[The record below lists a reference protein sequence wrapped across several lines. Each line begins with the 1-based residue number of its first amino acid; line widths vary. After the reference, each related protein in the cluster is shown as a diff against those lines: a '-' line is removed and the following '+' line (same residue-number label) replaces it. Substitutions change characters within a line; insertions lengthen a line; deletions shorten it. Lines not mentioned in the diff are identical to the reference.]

1 MSFKFNIQ
9 ETIEKELSYGYYS
22 VYILGGHHIDAN
34 PDFYIQIINI
44 ETNKDVDLKEKSL
57 KLRDFKFGKKAVK
70 FYSFEIM
77 KHGKFKISV
86 HNYYDI
92 IVKDF
97 CDKVIKENNPS
108 HCSIRDVCL
117 TKRTKLARNKLDEV
131 LEELKQK
138 YDDKK

>member
-9 ETIEKELSYGYYS
+9 ETIEKELSYGSYS

-44 ETNKDVDLKEKSL
+44 ETNKEVDLKEKSL

-86 HNYYDI
+86 HNYCDI
-92 IVKDF
+92 IVKDSMLEVF
-97 CDKVIKENNPS
+97 PFPFLSMSRFLFSKVLGRSREK
-108 HCSIRDVCL
+108 L
-117 TKRTKLARNKLDEV
+117 TLNDIEIAIV
-131 LEELKQK
+131 
-138 YDDKK
+138 

>member
-86 HNYYDI
+86 HNNYDI
-92 IVKDF
+92 IVKDSMLEVF
-97 CDKVIKENNPS
+97 PCPFLSMSRFLFSKVLGRSREK
-108 HCSIRDVCL
+108 L
-117 TKRTKLARNKLDEV
+117 TLNDIEIAIV
-131 LEELKQK
+131 
-138 YDDKK
+138 

>member
-9 ETIEKELSYGYYS
+9 ETIEKELSYGSYS

-44 ETNKDVDLKEKSL
+44 ETNKEVDLKEKSL

-70 FYSFEIM
+70 FYSFEVM
-77 KHGKFKISV
+77 KHSKFKISV

-92 IVKDF
+92 IVKDSMLEVF
-97 CDKVIKENNPS
+97 PFPFLSMSRFLFSKVLGRSREK
-108 HCSIRDVCL
+108 L
-117 TKRTKLARNKLDEV
+117 TLNDIEIAIV
-131 LEELKQK
+131 
-138 YDDKK
+138 

>member
-9 ETIEKELSYGYYS
+9 ETIEKELSYGSYS
-22 VYILGGHHIDAN
+22 VYILGGRHIDAN

-44 ETNKDVDLKEKSL
+44 ETNKEVDLKEKSL

-70 FYSFEIM
+70 FYSFEVM

-92 IVKDF
+92 IVKDSMLEVF
-97 CDKVIKENNPS
+97 PFPFLSMSRFLFSKVLGRSREK
-108 HCSIRDVCL
+108 L
-117 TKRTKLARNKLDEV
+117 TLNDIEIAIV
-131 LEELKQK
+131 
-138 YDDKK
+138 